1 MTDNTSAKDLR
12 SLLKSVETAG
22 WDYARIELDGL
33 TIVVS
38 KDADP
43 SIETVSPPAVAVA
56 SAQEII
62 AVPAA
67 LVSSIQVKAPIE
79 SPSMSVDAL
88 TFEDVTTVGSPSIG
102 LFWRSP
108 KPGAPHFIEVGQ
120 EVSADDTVCII
131 EVMKLM
137 THVKAGHDGTIA
149 RIHPSNGDM
158 VEYGTPL
165 VDIAP
170 TQ

>member
-1 MTDNTSAKDLR
+1 MTNDRSAKDLR

-38 KDADP
+38 KDGDPTIETRALTEGQKGEPIKPATAHLPEEDSIPEFATTEEVADP
-43 SIETVSPPAVAVA
+43 IDEPLHGD
-56 SAQEII
+56 I
-62 AVPAA
+62 
-67 LVSSIQVKAPIE
+67 
-79 SPSMSVDAL
+79 
-88 TFEDVTTVGSPSIG
+88 TTVGSPSIG

-120 EVSADDTVCII
+120 VVTADDTLCII
-131 EVMKLM
+131 EVMKLI
-137 THVKAGHDGTIA
+137 THVKAGHDGTIT

-158 VEYGTPL
+158 VEYATPL
-165 VDIAP
+165 VDIARAK
-170 TQ
+170 

>member
-1 MTDNTSAKDLR
+1 MTENASAKDLR

-38 KDADP
+38 KDANP
-43 SIETVSPPAVAVA
+43 SIEAVAPPAAEVAA
-56 SAQEII
+56 AQQLDDAQASPNPPISAQ
-62 AVPAA
+62 
-67 LVSSIQVKAPIE
+67 APIE
-79 SPSMSVDAL
+79 SPSISMAGP

-137 THVKAGHDGTIA
+137 THVKASHDGTIA

-170 TQ
+170 KK

>member
-79 SPSMSVDAL
+79 SPSMSVDVL